1 MLVDA
6 VILARG
12 GSKGIPKKNIIDFC
26 GSPLIYWTIKQCM
39 DSNYIRDIWV
49 SSDSEEILNYSE
61 QFGARTIF
69 RPIEISGDKASSES
83 SWLHAID
90 VIENEVGSTEVI
102 LAPQV
107 TSPLREALD
116 IDRGIEKFDNG
127 KFDSMFSCSATDDLF
142 IWERVVNNNLRSVNH
157 DYLNRKRRQDMP
169 KQIIENG
176 SFYLFKSSI
185 LRKYKNRLG
194 GKIGTI
200 EMDFW
205 KMFEI
210 DTLDDVRMCSALMK
224 EFLLHY

>member
-1 MLVDA
+1 MVVDA

-12 GSKGIPKKNIIDFC
+12 GSKGIPKKNIVDFC
-26 GSPLIYWTIKQCM
+26 GSPLIYWTIKQCI

-49 SSDSEEILNYSE
+49 SSDSEEILNYAE
-61 QFGARTIF
+61 QFGAITIS

-90 VIENEVGSTEVI
+90 VIENEIGSTEVI

-107 TSPLREALD
+107 TSPLRETSD
-116 IDRGIEKFDNG
+116 IDRGIEQFDNG
-127 KFDSMFSCSATDDLF
+127 KFDSMFSCSAADDLF
-142 IWERVVNNNLRSVNH
+142 LWERSINGNLRGVNH

-194 GKIGTI
+194 GKIGSI

-210 DTLDDVRMCSALMK
+210 DTLDDARMCSALMK
-224 EFLLHY
+224 EFLLH